1 MSVWLAAYLSTVI
14 LFLAVDAIW
23 LGVIARGFYRDQLGH
38 LMLESPKLGLALVF
52 YLFFAA
58 AITVLVVMPAV
69 RSGLWWHAAVY
80 GGILGLAAYGT
91 YDITNMATL
100 REWPAFMSVVDMAW
114 GTILTAGVASAAWA
128 IASRSV

>member
-1 MSVWLAAYLSTVI
+1 MSVWLAAYFSTVI

-23 LGVIARGFYRDQLGH
+23 LGIIARGFYRDQLGH
-38 LMLESPKLGLALVF
+38 LMLESPRLGLAMVF
-52 YLFFAA
+52 YLFYAA

-69 RSGLWWHAAVY
+69 RSGVWWHAAVY

-91 YDITNMATL
+91 YDITNTATL
-100 REWPAFMSVVDMAW
+100 RDWPALVSVVDMAW
-114 GTILTAGVASAAWA
+114 GTVLTAGVAYVAWA

>member
-1 MSVWLAAYLSTVI
+1 MPIRLAAYFSTVL

-38 LMLESPKLGLALVF
+38 LMLESPRLGLAMVF
-52 YLFFAA
+52 YLFYAA

-69 RSGLWWHAAVY
+69 RSGVWWHAAVY

-91 YDITNMATL
+91 YDITNTATL
-100 REWPAFMSVVDMAW
+100 RDWPALVSVVDMAW
-114 GTILTAGVASAAWA
+114 GTVLTAGVAYVAWA

>member
-38 LMLESPKLGLALVF
+38 LMLESPRLGLALVF
-52 YLFFAA
+52 YLFYAV

-69 RSGLWWHAAVY
+69 RNGVWWHAAVY

>member
-38 LMLESPKLGLALVF
+38 LMLESPRLGLALVF
-52 YLFFAA
+52 YLFYAV

-69 RSGLWWHAAVY
+69 RNGVWWHAAVY

-114 GTILTAGVASAAWA
+114 GTVLTAGVASAAWA
-128 IASRSV
+128 IACRSV